1 MESTFI
7 IKSKIMKYNP
17 DLHKRQSIR
26 LRGYDYSQSGFY
38 FITICCYQRECLFGN
53 IINSQMELNNL
64 GGLVKE
70 EWVKSAEI
78 RKEIELGEFVIMPN
92 HFHGI
97 IIIDQEINQNVDN
110 YNHVNTNDV
119 GANGRSPLQEIQ
131 SSQQEI
137 SMKPKSLSSL
147 IAGFKSATTKKI
159 NIIRDTP
166 KNPVWQR
173 NYYDHIIRNDES
185 LERIREYVQNNP
197 LSWENDQ
204 LHPNNPSKW

>member
-1 MESTFI
+1 M
-7 IKSKIMKYNP
+7 IKSKTMKYNP

-26 LRGYDYSQSGFY
+26 LRGYDYSGSGFY

-53 IINSQMELNNL
+53 IIDSQMILNNF
-64 GGLVKE
+64 GELVKE
-70 EWVKSAEI
+70 EWLKSAEI
-78 RKEIELGEFVIMPN
+78 RKEIQLGEFVIMPN

-97 IIIDQEINQNVDN
+97 VIIDQEINRQIVDN
-110 YNHVNTNDV
+110 DNYVNTNGV
-119 GANGRSPLQEIQ
+119 GANGRSPLQEIR
-131 SSQQEI
+131 SSTQKI